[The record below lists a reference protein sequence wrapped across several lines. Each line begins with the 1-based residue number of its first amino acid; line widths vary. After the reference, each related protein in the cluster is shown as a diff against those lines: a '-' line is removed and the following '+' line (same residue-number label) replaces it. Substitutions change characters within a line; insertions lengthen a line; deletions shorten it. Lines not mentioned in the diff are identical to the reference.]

1 MDKYEKVKK
10 IGEGSFGKAVLVKAK
25 KDGHQYVI
33 KEVSISGMSAK
44 ERQESR
50 KEVAVLANMSHPNIV
65 QYKESFEEGGC
76 LYIVMD
82 YCEGGDLFK
91 KINSQK
97 GMLFTEEQILDWFV
111 QICLALKHVH
121 DRKILHRDLK
131 SQNIFL
137 TKDGTVQLGD
147 FGIARVLN
155 STVELARTCIGTPYY
170 LSPEICE
177 NKPYNNKSDIWAL
190 GCVLYEMCTLKHAFE
205 AGNMK
210 NLVLKIIR
218 GSYHPVSVHYSQEL
232 RSLLAQLFK
241 HNPRER
247 PSVSSILDKPFLS
260 CRIQRFLTPKVIA
273 QEFHHALIQKQHKVH
288 QGSIAKRPAH
298 GSISSSAVKITTP
311 ACKYGVL
318 LTARKVSGTKKPADR
333 KLAVKHKPAPTAIHR
348 RVSQGEEERR
358 KQEIIKK
365 RRMELIDKEKKQ
377 REQMLLLKA
386 EQMKR
391 YEKEKCY
398 LGGGKRAAGFGPSP
412 VPNSIPASVIS
423 KNPYENYHA
432 ALDQMAKQQSTEVG
446 ISSEGSSGLG
456 TPIRIVPAA
465 AGPVLPN
472 GPTPLLNP
480 DAVKRELQRLQHVS
494 KQNHM
499 SRRKTHIPVERA
511 YQVEEFLQRKREAML
526 NKVRAEG
533 QLSPGTDWAIWKEG
547 TIPDGLSYISGPESA
562 GRSPHIVTLSHCEW
576 NAHSRFRAPRSGG
589 GVSLG
594 EQGPWSTLASQP
606 KGTRQYGAAIIGGQ
620 LGSTRFTRPK
630 VNKEEEEY
638 LTRLRQIRLQNFN
651 ERQQIKARLRGEKY
665 DSDGSDSQ
673 ESTEEA
679 ELRRKKL
686 LAFKAQAN
694 ARAAV
699 LKDQLEKK
707 RREAN
712 EREKKAWDEHIA
724 AQEDRVC
731 MAAVPTTSQ
740 PTTVNTSVLPE
751 SESTTPVISMT
762 VALKNVGAIT
772 PLKENLPGT
781 DAVIVIQNEKKQI
794 LNRLNQ
800 NLKSQSPV
808 DEVVES
814 TPTAPKE
821 ENPSS
826 KQKLPDT
833 DNLPCIEERKKWDP
847 AELPV
852 LPTSQPTLEFCATAS
867 MSPGDQPHS
876 GGDRKKWE
884 EGLPFVLSGAQQT
897 LEETCIP
904 TKEQTIGEVIQM
916 GVLQDEGQR
925 KLWGVSPDCQI
936 LKVLHEAEVQPLTQP
951 FETVST
957 CEKPIPGKPNQIV
970 AEHAPEEDM
979 SAKTRTPAI
988 IEVEVQTNYVATT
1001 GVLHLENANEMEGH
1015 AQPSSIAEA
1024 QDPEDVESMVLEDVP
1039 KSSHTSVGLHHAWEK
1054 QDQQSLLPEV
1064 NPNQGA
1070 AAAAENEGFSQGDEP
1085 LLCSPAHRRTSALA
1099 LHSAQSSVDES
1110 SSSLASRSRSVS
1122 PLRPKQHNALLI
1134 GLSTGLFDTNN
1145 PKMLRTCSLP
1155 DLSRVFCSEQESVI
1169 INEDITAPD
1178 SNLENE
1184 DHDEGKDDDQS
1195 ETEDAYED
1203 EDLRDIRASM
1213 ERLLQE
1219 ECDLMRKRPHDGGG
1233 DFNGNASVEEDK
1245 YLFNRIIVELEQDNN
1260 QMAVGDED
1268 DDNGDDD
1275 DDDNEEED
1283 EECSI
1288 GSPVD
1293 EDAGELLS
1301 NGVGKENRTH
1311 KSQLNEEWHSDNSED
1326 QEGESELYDSIYS
1339 RLEENRFNLEQQMG
1353 FEKFIE
1359 AYNKIKAIRDDEDDN
1374 IDLGSSLAFSIL
1386 GTEHQHLYPNI
1397 LHLVMADGAYQ
1408 EGNDKCFEQWSRW
1421 QP

>member
-33 KEVSISGMSAK
+33 KEVSISGMSDK

-50 KEVAVLANMSHPNIV
+50 KEVSVLANMSHPNIV

-111 QICLALKHVH
+111 QICLALKHIH
-121 DRKILHRDLK
+121 DRKILHRDIK

-247 PSVSSILDKPFLS
+247 PSVKTILDKPFLS
-260 CRIQRFLTPKVIA
+260 CRIQRFLTPKVIV
-273 QEFHHALIQKQHKVH
+273 QEFHHAFIRKQHKVH

-298 GSISSSAVKITTP
+298 GSIPSSAVKITTP

-318 LTARKVSGTKKPADR
+318 LTARKVLGTKKPADR
-333 KLAVKHKPAPTAIHR
+333 KPAIKHKPPMLYAQAPAAIHR
-348 RVSQGEEERR
+348 RASQGEEERL
-358 KQEIIKK
+358 KQQEIIKK

-377 REQMLLLKA
+377 REQMFLLKA

-391 YEKEKCY
+391 YEKEKVSRINHAREQGWKNDLISTIGSPERKCY
-398 LGGGKRAAGFGPSP
+398 LGGGKRTVGVGPCP
-412 VPNSIPASVIS
+412 VPSSTPASVMS
-423 KNPYENYHA
+423 RNPYENYHA
-432 ALDQMAKQQSTEVG
+432 ALDQMAKQQSNEVG
-446 ISSEGSSGLG
+446 IGSEESSRLG
-456 TPIRIVPAA
+456 TPIRNVPAA

-472 GPTPLLNP
+472 GPSPLINP

-494 KQNHM
+494 KQTHM

-511 YQVEEFLQRKREAML
+511 YQVEEFLQRKRQAML

-533 QLSPGTDWAIWKEG
+533 QL
-547 TIPDGLSYISGPESA
+547 
-562 GRSPHIVTLSHCEW
+562 
-576 NAHSRFRAPRSGG
+576 
-589 GVSLG
+589 
-594 EQGPWSTLASQP
+594 
-606 KGTRQYGAAIIGGQ
+606 GTRQYGAAIFGGQ
-620 LGSTRFTRPK
+620 VGSTRFTRPK

-699 LKDQLEKK
+699 LKEKLEKK

-712 EREKKAWDEHIA
+712 EMEKKAWDDHIA
-724 AQEDRVC
+724 SQEDQVC
-731 MAAVPTTSQ
+731 MAAVSTTSQ

-781 DAVIVIQNEKKQI
+781 DAVIVTQSEKKQI
-794 LNRLNQ
+794 LSRLNQ

-808 DEVVES
+808 DEVVGL
-814 TPTAPKE
+814 TLAAPKE
-821 ENPSS
+821 ENPDSQ
-826 KQKLPDT
+826 QKLPDI

-852 LPTSQPTLEFCATAS
+852 LPTSQPNLEFCATAS
-867 MSPGDQPHS
+867 MSPGDCPPS

-884 EGLPFVLSGAQQT
+884 EGLPFVLSLAQQT

-904 TKEQTIGEVIQM
+904 TK
-916 GVLQDEGQR
+916 
-925 KLWGVSPDCQI
+925 
-936 LKVLHEAEVQPLTQP
+936 
-951 FETVST
+951 
-957 CEKPIPGKPNQIV
+957 
-970 AEHAPEEDM
+970 
-979 SAKTRTPAI
+979 
-988 IEVEVQTNYVATT
+988 
-1001 GVLHLENANEMEGH
+1001 GVLHLENASEMEGH
-1015 AQPSSIAEA
+1015 TQPSSIAEA
-1024 QDPEDVESMVLEDVP
+1024 QDVESVVLEDVP

-1054 QDQQSLLPEV
+1054 QDQQPLLLEV
-1064 NPNQGA
+1064 NTNQG
-1070 AAAAENEGFSQGDEP
+1070 AAAAENEGEGERSSQGDKP
-1085 LLCSPAHRRTSALA
+1085 LFGKLFSPAHRRTSALA
-1099 LHSAQSSVDES
+1099 LLSAQSSVDES

-1122 PLRPKQHNALLI
+1122 PLRSKQHNALLI
-1134 GLSTGLFDTNN
+1134 GLSTGLFDANN

-1155 DLSRVFCSEQESVI
+1155 DLSRVFSSEQESVI
-1169 INEDITAPD
+1169 ITEDITAPD
-1178 SNLENE
+1178 GNLENE
-1184 DHDEGKDDDQS
+1184 DQDEAKDDDQS

-1219 ECDLMRKRPHDGGG
+1219 ESDLMRKLPHDGRG
-1233 DFNGNASVEEDK
+1233 DFNENATVEKDK
-1245 YLFNRIIVELEQDNN
+1245 DLFNRIIVGLEQDNN
-1260 QMAVGDED
+1260 QMAVGD
-1268 DDNGDDD
+1268 DDD
-1275 DDDNEEED
+1275 DGDNEE
-1283 EECSI
+1283 CSN

-1293 EDAGELLS
+1293 EEARELLS
-1301 NGVGKENRTH
+1301 NGVGEENHTH
-1311 KSQLNEEWHSDNSED
+1311 KSQLNEEWQSDNSEED

-1339 RLEENRFNLEQQMG
+1339 RLEEHRFNLEQQMG

-1374 IDLGSSLAFSIL
+1374 IDLGSSLALSIL
-1386 GTEHQHLYPNI
+1386 GNEHQHLYPNI

-1408 EGNDKCFEQWSRW
+1408 EGNDKCLEQWSCW

>member
-33 KEVSISGMSAK
+33 KEVSISGMSDK

-50 KEVAVLANMSHPNIV
+50 KEVSVLANMSHPNIV

-111 QICLALKHVH
+111 QICLALKHIH
-121 DRKILHRDLK
+121 DRKILHRDIK

-247 PSVSSILDKPFLS
+247 PSVKTILDKPFLS
-260 CRIQRFLTPKVIA
+260 CRIQRFLTPKVIV
-273 QEFHHALIQKQHKVH
+273 QEFHHAFIRKQHKVH

-298 GSISSSAVKITTP
+298 GSIPSSAVKITTP

-318 LTARKVSGTKKPADR
+318 LTARKVLGTKKPADR
-333 KLAVKHKPAPTAIHR
+333 KPAIKHKPPMLYAQAPAAIHR
-348 RVSQGEEERR
+348 RASQGEEERL
-358 KQEIIKK
+358 KQQEIIKK

-377 REQMLLLKA
+377 REQMFLLKA

-391 YEKEKCY
+391 YEKEKVS
-398 LGGGKRAAGFGPSP
+398 RI
-412 VPNSIPASVIS
+412 N
-423 KNPYENYHA
+423 HA
-432 ALDQMAKQQSTEVG
+432 
-446 ISSEGSSGLG
+446 
-456 TPIRIVPAA
+456 R
-465 AGPVLPN
+465 
-472 GPTPLLNP
+472 
-480 DAVKRELQRLQHVS
+480 
-494 KQNHM
+494 
-499 SRRKTHIPVERA
+499 
-511 YQVEEFLQRKREAML
+511 
-526 NKVRAEG
+526 
-533 QLSPGTDWAIWKEG
+533 
-547 TIPDGLSYISGPESA
+547 
-562 GRSPHIVTLSHCEW
+562 
-576 NAHSRFRAPRSGG
+576 
-589 GVSLG
+589 
-594 EQGPWSTLASQP
+594 EQGWKNDLIST
-606 KGTRQYGAAIIGGQ
+606 IG
-620 LGSTRFTRPK
+620 SPERK
-630 VNKEEEEY
+630 EY

-699 LKDQLEKK
+699 LKEKLEKK

-712 EREKKAWDEHIA
+712 EMEKKAWDDHIA
-724 AQEDRVC
+724 SQEDQVC
-731 MAAVPTTSQ
+731 MAAVSTTSQ

-781 DAVIVIQNEKKQI
+781 DAVIVTQSEKKQI
-794 LNRLNQ
+794 LSRLNQ

-808 DEVVES
+808 DEVVGL
-814 TPTAPKE
+814 TLAAPKE
-821 ENPSS
+821 ENPDSQ
-826 KQKLPDT
+826 QKLPDI

-852 LPTSQPTLEFCATAS
+852 LPTSQPNLEFCATAS
-867 MSPGDQPHS
+867 MSPGDCPPS

-884 EGLPFVLSGAQQT
+884 EGLPFVLSLAQQT

-904 TKEQTIGEVIQM
+904 TKEQTVGEVIQM

-925 KLWGVSPDCQI
+925 KLWGVSPDCQV

-951 FETVST
+951 FETVSIF
-957 CEKPIPGKPNQIV
+957 EEPFPIPDKPNQIV
-970 AEHAPEEDM
+970 AEHAMSTSEEDM
-979 SAKTRTPAI
+979 SAKDKTLAI
-988 IEVEVQTNYVATT
+988 IEVEVQTDYFAIT
-1001 GVLHLENANEMEGH
+1001 GVLHLENASEMEGH
-1015 AQPSSIAEA
+1015 TQPSSIAEA
-1024 QDPEDVESMVLEDVP
+1024 QEDVESVVLEDVP

-1054 QDQQSLLPEV
+1054 QDQQPLLLEV
-1064 NPNQGA
+1064 NTNQG
-1070 AAAAENEGFSQGDEP
+1070 AAAAENEGEGERSSQGDKP
-1085 LLCSPAHRRTSALA
+1085 LFGKLFSPAHRRTSALA
-1099 LHSAQSSVDES
+1099 LLSAQSSVDES

-1122 PLRPKQHNALLI
+1122 PLRSKQHNALLI
-1134 GLSTGLFDTNN
+1134 GLSTGLFDANN

-1155 DLSRVFCSEQESVI
+1155 DLSRVFSSEQESVI
-1169 INEDITAPD
+1169 ITEDITAPD
-1178 SNLENE
+1178 GNLENE
-1184 DHDEGKDDDQS
+1184 DQDEAKDDDQS

-1219 ECDLMRKRPHDGGG
+1219 ESDLMRKLPHDGRG
-1233 DFNGNASVEEDK
+1233 DFNENATVEKDK
-1245 YLFNRIIVELEQDNN
+1245 DLFNRIIVGLEQDNN
-1260 QMAVGDED
+1260 QMAVGD
-1268 DDNGDDD
+1268 DDD
-1275 DDDNEEED
+1275 DGDNEE
-1283 EECSI
+1283 CSN

-1293 EDAGELLS
+1293 EEARELLS
-1301 NGVGKENRTH
+1301 NGVGEENHTH
-1311 KSQLNEEWHSDNSED
+1311 KSQLNEEWQSDNSEED

-1339 RLEENRFNLEQQMG
+1339 RLEEHRFNLEQQMG

-1374 IDLGSSLAFSIL
+1374 IDLGSSLALSIL
-1386 GTEHQHLYPNI
+1386 GNEHQHLYPNI

-1408 EGNDKCFEQWSRW
+1408 EGNDKCLEQWSCW

>member
-33 KEVSISGMSAK
+33 KEMSDK

-50 KEVAVLANMSHPNIV
+50 KEVSVLANMSHPNIV

-111 QICLALKHVH
+111 QICLALKHIH
-121 DRKILHRDLK
+121 DRKILHRDIK

-247 PSVSSILDKPFLS
+247 PSVKTILDKPFLS
-260 CRIQRFLTPKVIA
+260 CRIQRFLTPKVIV
-273 QEFHHALIQKQHKVH
+273 QEFHHAFIRKQHKVH

-298 GSISSSAVKITTP
+298 GSIPSSAVKITTP

-318 LTARKVSGTKKPADR
+318 LTARKVLGTKKPADR
-333 KLAVKHKPAPTAIHR
+333 KPAIKHKPPMLYAQAPAAIHR
-348 RVSQGEEERR
+348 RASQGEEERL
-358 KQEIIKK
+358 KQQEIIKK

-377 REQMLLLKA
+377 REQMFLLKA

-391 YEKEKCY
+391 YEKEKVSRINHAREQGWKNDLISTIGSPERKCY
-398 LGGGKRAAGFGPSP
+398 LGGGKRTVGVGPCP
-412 VPNSIPASVIS
+412 VPSSTPASVMS
-423 KNPYENYHA
+423 RNPYENYHA
-432 ALDQMAKQQSTEVG
+432 ALDQMAKQQSNEVG
-446 ISSEGSSGLG
+446 IGSEESSRLG
-456 TPIRIVPAA
+456 TPIRNVPAA

-472 GPTPLLNP
+472 GPSPLINP

-494 KQNHM
+494 KQTHM

-511 YQVEEFLQRKREAML
+511 YQVEEFLQRKRQAML

-533 QLSPGTDWAIWKEG
+533 QL
-547 TIPDGLSYISGPESA
+547 
-562 GRSPHIVTLSHCEW
+562 
-576 NAHSRFRAPRSGG
+576 
-589 GVSLG
+589 
-594 EQGPWSTLASQP
+594 
-606 KGTRQYGAAIIGGQ
+606 GTRQYGAAIFGGQ
-620 LGSTRFTRPK
+620 VGSTRFTRPK

-699 LKDQLEKK
+699 LKEKLEKK

-712 EREKKAWDEHIA
+712 EMEKKAWDDHIA
-724 AQEDRVC
+724 SQEDQVC
-731 MAAVPTTSQ
+731 MAAVSTTSQ

-781 DAVIVIQNEKKQI
+781 DAVIVTQSEKKQI
-794 LNRLNQ
+794 LSRLNQ

-808 DEVVES
+808 DEVVGL
-814 TPTAPKE
+814 TLAAPKE
-821 ENPSS
+821 ENPDSQ
-826 KQKLPDT
+826 QKLPDI

-852 LPTSQPTLEFCATAS
+852 LPTSQPNLEFCATAS
-867 MSPGDQPHS
+867 MSPGDCPPS

-884 EGLPFVLSGAQQT
+884 EGLPFVLSLAQQT

-904 TKEQTIGEVIQM
+904 TKEQTVGEVIQM

-925 KLWGVSPDCQI
+925 KLWGVSPDCQV

-951 FETVST
+951 FETVSIF
-957 CEKPIPGKPNQIV
+957 EEPFPIPDKPNQIV
-970 AEHAPEEDM
+970 AEHAMSTSEEDM
-979 SAKTRTPAI
+979 SAKDKTLAI
-988 IEVEVQTNYVATT
+988 IEVEVQTDYFAIT
-1001 GVLHLENANEMEGH
+1001 GVLHLENASEMEGH
-1015 AQPSSIAEA
+1015 TQPSSIAEA
-1024 QDPEDVESMVLEDVP
+1024 QEDVESVVLEDVP

-1054 QDQQSLLPEV
+1054 QDQQPLLLEV
-1064 NPNQGA
+1064 NTNQG
-1070 AAAAENEGFSQGDEP
+1070 AAAAENEGEGERSSQGDKP
-1085 LLCSPAHRRTSALA
+1085 LFGKLFSPAHRRTSALA
-1099 LHSAQSSVDES
+1099 LLSAQSSVDES

-1122 PLRPKQHNALLI
+1122 PLRSKQHNALLI
-1134 GLSTGLFDTNN
+1134 GLSTGLFDANN

-1155 DLSRVFCSEQESVI
+1155 DLSRVFSSEQESVI
-1169 INEDITAPD
+1169 ITEDITAPD
-1178 SNLENE
+1178 GNLENE
-1184 DHDEGKDDDQS
+1184 DQDEAKDDDQS

-1219 ECDLMRKRPHDGGG
+1219 ESDLMRKLPHDGRG
-1233 DFNGNASVEEDK
+1233 DFNENATVEKDK
-1245 YLFNRIIVELEQDNN
+1245 DLFNRIIVGLEQDNN
-1260 QMAVGDED
+1260 QMAVGD
-1268 DDNGDDD
+1268 DDD
-1275 DDDNEEED
+1275 DGDNEE
-1283 EECSI
+1283 CSN

-1293 EDAGELLS
+1293 EEARELLS
-1301 NGVGKENRTH
+1301 NGVGEENHTH
-1311 KSQLNEEWHSDNSED
+1311 KSQLNEEWQSDNSEED

-1339 RLEENRFNLEQQMG
+1339 RLEEHRFNLEQQMG

-1374 IDLGSSLAFSIL
+1374 IDLGSSLALSIL
-1386 GTEHQHLYPNI
+1386 GNEHQHLYPNI

-1408 EGNDKCFEQWSRW
+1408 EGNDKCLEQWSCW